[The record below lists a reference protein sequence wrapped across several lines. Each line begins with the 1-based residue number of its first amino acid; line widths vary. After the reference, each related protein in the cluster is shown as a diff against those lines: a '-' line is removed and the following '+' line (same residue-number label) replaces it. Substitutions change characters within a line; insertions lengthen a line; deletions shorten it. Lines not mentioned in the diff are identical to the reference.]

1 MMKNSLWKVF
11 YFIKNQEE
19 SRRLRKS
26 LKNSTLL
33 KLDFDKQSLSKFY
46 RLSYGDVVFVY
57 VNNVPI
63 SFAMIRRTG
72 KDCSFKSIVELRSLK
87 DLDEHFSVICNND
100 CENEIVEILQDEVDD
115 IEKYILKPIFSMRME
130 RFVNLWNSTYR
141 EYKLCQ
147 YGMKRTRKVYNYDA
161 PEVQNLVKGRKEIKA
176 LGDAMLPWRRMS
188 GSGFSKS

>member
-19 SRRLRKS
+19 SIKLRKS

-100 CENEIVEILQDEVDD
+100 CENEIVEILQ
-115 IEKYILKPIFSMRME
+115 E